1 MEAASLKQLLSP
13 EGRRDPF
20 AYYAALHQRGPAVR
34 LDGSEGYDLLVH
46 GYDAVNQA
54 LRDPVLQMQDAPYLD
69 RTSPRWRR
77 HTALVRLKDS
87 IFFTNGDDHTRVRRL
102 FGQVFTA
109 RRVTAL
115 EPAIAAMTTPLLDH
129 IAELGAG
136 GTPVNFMSEFAFPLP
151 SNVVGELL
159 GVPERDRAWFRPRV
173 LAIGAILELDGINWT
188 TMTAANAAA
197 GELTDYF
204 VELAA
209 RRRVEPRD
217 DLISALLQVQAAG
230 GGQLSDAEL
239 LGNMITVFN
248 AGFVTTT
255 HMFGHGL
262 ALLLRHP
269 DLLARLRAD
278 PDFTLPYLEEVLRF
292 ESPAPFGMRW
302 ATADTEAG
310 GLAIPR
316 GSTVLLALGAAN
328 RDPRAYPEPD
338 VFNPTRDGPPPL
350 HFGAGPH
357 YCLGA
362 ALTRAEGRVALPML
376 VDRFPKLA
384 LAGALAEPAQLTFR
398 GYEHLPITVD

>member
-20 AYYAALHQRGPAVR
+20 AYYAELHRRGPALR
-34 LDGSEGYDLLVH
+34 LDGADGYDVLVH

-54 LRDPVLQMQDAPYLD
+54 LRDPLLQMQDAPYLD
-69 RTSPRWRR
+69 RASPRWRR

-87 IFFTNGDDHTRVRRL
+87 IFFTNGEDHARVRRL
-102 FGQVFTA
+102 FGQVFTP

-115 EPAIAAMTTPLLDH
+115 EPAIAAMTTPLLDR

-136 GTPVNFMSEFAFPLP
+136 GAPVNFMSEFAFPLP

-159 GVPERDRAWFRPRV
+159 GVPEQDRAWFRPRV
-173 LAIGAILELDGINWT
+173 LAIGAILELDGINWAS
-188 TMTAANAAA
+188 MTAANKAAV
-197 GELTDYF
+197 ELTDYF

-209 RRRVEPRD
+209 KRRFDPRD

-230 GGQLSDAEL
+230 GDQLSDAEL
-239 LGNMITVFN
+239 LGNLITVFN

-262 ALLLRHP
+262 ALLLTHP
-269 DLLARLRAD
+269 DLLAELRAR
-278 PDFTLPYLEEVLRF
+278 PAFTSSYLEEVLRF

-302 ATADTEAG
+302 AVADTEAG
-310 GLAIPR
+310 GLPIPQ

-328 RDPRAYPEPD
+328 RDPSPYPDPD
-338 VFNPTRDGPPPL
+338 VFDPTRQGPQPL

-362 ALTRAEGRVALPML
+362 ALTRAEGQVALPML
-376 VDRFPKLA
+376 VDRFPRLS
-384 LAGALAEPAQLTFR
+384 LAGPLAEPQSLTFR
-398 GYEHLPITVD
+398 GYEHLPITVE